1 MPLLRD
7 EGPRLLGPVPLFHA
21 DGLAIEYSAAVR
33 ITDALEN
40 PLEYTVAHQ
49 YALDRVERDFDADA
63 NGLCDVDSLG
73 DAHTV
78 VDVLGDRHANT
89 VAQCDSVIYFVDNIY
104 AECDGINNHLGLS
117 NVVEDNNKV
126 AYYVE
131 SSHAVTFTMARA
143 LFIHSELCPLFKSQ
157 NQLSPKRRCFQFFQ

>member
-1 MPLLRD
+1 MPLLHD
-7 EGPRLLGPVPLFHA
+7 EGPRLLGPLPLFDA
-21 DGLAIEYSAAVR
+21 DGLAIEYSAAVG

-78 VDVLGDRHANT
+78 VDGLGDHHANT
-89 VAQCDSVIYFVDNIY
+89 VTQCDPVIYFVDNIY
-104 AECDGINNHLGLS
+104 AECDGINDSH
-117 NVVEDNNKV
+117 VVADSVQDDNQVGNTFV
-126 AYYVE
+126 ADDSVFL
-131 SSHAVTFTMARA
+131 AVACA
-143 LFIHSELCPLFKSQ
+143 LL
-157 NQLSPKRRCFQFFQ
+157 